1 MRPGARGDG
10 APEFPKRRRQSG
22 GKSHILTIV
31 PWTIQNVS
39 LLSLNHVVAIAHRGG
54 SALRPENTVPAF
66 DHGVA
71 LGADWLECDVQLS
84 RDGEA
89 VVLHDST
96 LDRTTDATGA
106 VEDFTADA
114 LSRVDAGAQFGADQG
129 WPYRGQGIGI
139 PTLRFLLRRYS
150 SFPFVVEIKGDRPEV
165 ADRAL
170 AVIRE
175 CNADDRVVVAGF
187 DDGVLR
193 HVRRVA
199 PHLPTSASR
208 REVQAALE
216 RAALSMEPL
225 LTGYAVLQVPFVF
238 QGERILTEALVR
250 LARQAGMP
258 VHSWIVDRPEDLQT
272 VVDWGVS
279 GLISDRP
286 DLAVHAAREANAR
299 GLLR

>member
-1 MRPGARGDG
+1 M
-10 APEFPKRRRQSG
+10 
-22 GKSHILTIV
+22 
-31 PWTIQNVS
+31 S

-54 SALRPENTVPAF
+54 SALRPENTVAAF

-71 LGADWLECDVQLS
+71 LGADWLECDIHMS

-96 LDRTTDATGA
+96 LERTTDAAGA

-114 LSRVDAGAQFGADQG
+114 LARVDAGAQFGVDQG
-129 WPYRGQGIGI
+129 WPYRGQGLGI

-150 SFPFVVEIKGDRPEV
+150 THPFLVEIKDERPEV

-170 AVIRE
+170 AVIRD
-175 CNADDRVVVAGF
+175 CDADDRVVVAGF

-208 REVQAALE
+208 GEVQAALS
-216 RAALSMEPL
+216 RASLSMEPL

-238 QGERILTEALVR
+238 RGERVLIEALVR
-250 LARQAGMP
+250 LARRAGMP
-258 VHSWIVDRPEDLQT
+258 VHAWIVDRPEDLQT
-272 VVDWGVS
+272 VIDWGVS
-279 GLISDRP
+279 GVISDRP

-299 GLLR
+299 GPSR

>member
-1 MRPGARGDG
+1 M
-10 APEFPKRRRQSG
+10 
-22 GKSHILTIV
+22 
-31 PWTIQNVS
+31 S
-39 LLSLNHVVAIAHRGG
+39 LLSLNHVVAVAHRGG

-71 LGADWLECDVQLS
+71 LGADWLECDIHLS

-114 LSRVDAGAQFGADQG
+114 LARVDAGARFGADQG

-150 SFPFVVEIKGDRPEV
+150 TLPFLVEIKGERIEV

-175 CNADDRVVVAGF
+175 CDADDRVVVAGF

-193 HVRRVA
+193 HVRQVA
-199 PHLPTSASR
+199 PHLLTSASR
-208 REVQAALE
+208 GEVQAALS
-216 RAALSMEPL
+216 RTAHSMEPL

-238 QGERILTEALVR
+238 RGERVLTEALVR
-250 LARQAGMP
+250 LARQAGIP
-258 VHSWIVDRPEDLQT
+258 VHSWIVDQPEDIQM
-272 VVDWGVS
+272 VIDWGVS
-279 GLISDRP
+279 GVISDRP
-286 DLAVHAAREANAR
+286 DLAVHAVRQANAR
-299 GLLR
+299 RLSR